1 MESLSI
7 NIINPI
13 AKNILDN
20 LEKLNIIEIKK
31 NNIEEDFFKK
41 LEDIRSKDINISLD
55 EIVDE
60 VKIVRKKGENNSP
73 FH

>member
-31 NNIEEDFFKK
+31 NNIEEDFFKT
-41 LEDIRSKDINISLD
+41 LEDIRSKDIDISLD

-60 VKIVRKKGENNSP
+60 VKIVRKEIYEKSNI
-73 FH
+73 